1 MQKYCLTDCFKRKM
15 NKGLDNAL
23 QILIAIL
30 VTIVTVVISGL
41 VFGGIGWIAVFFGT
55 ELPKDGYVA
64 LGFILTILAGI
75 IVVGVNYLFIFG
87 KKIYNST
94 YNFAKKRYEGEPYKC
109 SIFEKCKEEP
119 EGE

>member
-15 NKGLDNAL
+15 SKGLDTTL
-23 QILIAIL
+23 QILITIL
-30 VTIVTVVISGL
+30 VIIVILVISGL
-41 VFGGIGWIAVFFGT
+41 VFGAIGWIAVFFGM

-64 LGFILTILAGI
+64 LGFTLMIVAGI
-75 IVVGVNYLFIFG
+75 IAVGIYWLFIFG